1 MDTDQDTEK
10 DTEKDASDGNLLQ
23 FISLFDD
30 QDDDVQKLL
39 NSFLKI
45 YLRDLRRSRSLI
57 KLDNIFYKEKDS
69 EFVFAYIDNK
79 N

>member
-57 KLDNIFYKEKDS
+57 KLDNIFYKKQDS
-69 EFVFAYIDNK
+69 EFVFAYVENK